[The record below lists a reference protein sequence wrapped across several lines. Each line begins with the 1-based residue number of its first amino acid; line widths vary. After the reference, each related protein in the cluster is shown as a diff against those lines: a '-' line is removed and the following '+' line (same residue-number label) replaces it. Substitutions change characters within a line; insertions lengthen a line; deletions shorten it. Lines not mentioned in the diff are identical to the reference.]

1 MLLLK
6 VQQQGE
12 RRREEGLAAKL
23 RAAQLLDARRAA
35 RHAREAA
42 LDAAR
47 RREWRAA
54 RLAAVVRATSKLAAG
69 LAAARQL
76 RAARAR
82 MQHAEEAVVVI
93 QKCWRGYWQR
103 KAFLRA
109 KRAAVA
115 LQRGYRRH
123 LANGSGSEAG
133 RSAAAA
139 LLVQFLCDTQGLHH
153 LAIAVR
159 RLRQTVH
166 ARKQSSG
173 PLG

>member
-1 MLLLK
+1 

-93 QKCWRGYWQR
+93 QKCWR
-103 KAFLRA
+103 
-109 KRAAVA
+109 V
-115 LQRGYRRH
+115 RG
-123 LANGSGSEAG
+123 LLL
-133 RSAAAA
+133 AAAWPFA
-139 LLVQFLCDTQGLHH
+139 QRHVACLCSVFCSVQ
-153 LAIAVR
+153 
-159 RLRQTVH
+159 
-166 ARKQSSG
+166 
-173 PLG
+173 